1 MQPRSTIGGW
11 WRWVRLTVMEPW
23 QLFGSIALIAAVFAL
38 GMLINHA
45 RQMETPTGRSGQ
57 LVSLIGPSF
66 QPFVDTAPPSVTPSG
81 EPSSPPAQTVGPT
94 GGAPHPAASVSSRP
108 SAKATVKPAPRPTTS
123 HSPPAA
129 ILHVSPVSGSAPL
142 SVVADASA
150 SSGVSGARIV
160 SYVFDFGDGT
170 RTGPQSSAVANHWYD
185 TAGEYVVTV
194 VVTDSNG
201 LASADVIT
209 IIIT

>member
-1 MQPRSTIGGW
+1 MQPRSTRGGW

-45 RQMETPTGRSGQ
+45 RLMESPTGRSGQ
-57 LVSLIGPSF
+57 LVSLIGPSS
-66 QPFVDTAPPSVTPSG
+66 QPFVDTAPPAVTPSD
-81 EPSSPPAQTVGPT
+81 EPSPQAQMVGPT
-94 GGAPHPAASVSSRP
+94 GGAPPPAASVSSRP

-150 SSGVSGARIV
+150 SSGVNGARIV
-160 SYVFDFGDGT
+160 SYVFDFGDGSA
-170 RTGPQSSAVANHWYD
+170 RVGPQSGATASHWYD
-185 TAGEYVVTV
+185 VAGEYSVTV
-194 VVTDSNG
+194 IVTDSNG
-201 LASADVIT
+201 LASADVTT